1 MKLFKYLLPAILLAI
16 TFSAC
21 KKEEDEITLTP
32 DGEVAID
39 NSLVGVWKL
48 TYDDYSVP
56 QDTLLP
62 AEDNNG
68 TEGEITITITAD
80 GTIIS
85 ENEYISYEW
94 TYSYE
99 DTSSWWNYGGIYTW
113 NVEVENEYEI
123 QKFETSN
130 IASNRMK
137 INGLPFYWSV
147 YEDDN
152 DDEILYL
159 DITDIYNE
167 IKGSQHDYMIFPN
180 TGFLKQ

>member
-1 MKLFKYLLPAILLAI
+1 MKYLKYCALVLSLAI

-21 KKEEDEITLTP
+21 KKDDDEITLTP

-39 NSLVGVWKL
+39 DNLIGVWKL
-48 TYDDYSVP
+48 TYDDYSIP
-56 QDTLLP
+56 QDTLFP

-85 ENEYISYEW
+85 ENEYTSYEW
-94 TYSYE
+94 SSTYI
-99 DTSSWWNYGGIYTW
+99 DTSSWWNYGGYYIYD
-113 NVEVENEYEI
+113 VEVTNEYEI

-152 DDEILYL
+152 DDEIIYL
-159 DITDIYNE
+159 DINDTYNE
-167 IKGSQHDYMIFPN
+167 VKGSQHDYMIFPN